1 MATAEERLTALET
14 NEKNIFHRLD
24 EIRKDLEDIHELT
37 ASVKLIAAETV
48 SISQKVDRVDCRLQA
63 VESKP
68 GDDLRYYKR
77 TVISCMIT
85 ALVSGIIAS
94 VMTMILK

>member
-37 ASVKLIAAETV
+37 ASVKIIAAETV
-48 SISQKVDRVDCRLQA
+48 SISRKVDKVDSRLQA
-63 VESKP
+63 VENKP
-68 GDDLRYYKR
+68 AEDLRYYKR
-77 TVISCMIT
+77 TVISCVIT
-85 ALVSGIIAS
+85 ALVSGLIAS
-94 VMTMILK
+94 AMTMILR